1 MGLKLKHEKRGIPSS
16 NEGMGVCFGNL
27 ISENMKYRQFNQLTP
42 RKSTTDSLYIYVSF
56 PHHELVD
63 ELQHQHISHCIH
75 AYRSYILRNNTI
87 LRMKLTSS
95 TNNSTCITFFTINH
109 IQA

>member
-1 MGLKLKHEKRGIPSS
+1 MPSS

-63 ELQHQHISHCIH
+63 ELNTNISHIV
-75 AYRSYILRNNTI
+75 S
-87 LRMKLTSS
+87 MLTGAIYSEL
-95 TNNSTCITFFTINH
+95 IPF
-109 IQA
+109 